1 MRLLILEKSIMEGWK
16 PTLSGWSI
24 LSLLCFK
31 PIEPRTGKGW
41 LRSWKRRSLIRN
53 TWGQYWRS
61 MACMINLKSSGAS
74 ILERTEIL
82 NRIIEAKRKRRKE
95 LASLPYKEKIQILI
109 QLQKFAEGVK
119 KPGKKR
125 KSGAWS
131 IWFWTRL
138 RPDNLLGKISKGKL
152 AEYIGESYSAIP
164 SFLRTYG
171 YDENEDYS
179 FVYRTAWCW
188 FIMNRHGLWMG
199 FLWFDG
205 KKQQQYYIFAFM
217 L

>member
-125 KSGAWS
+125 KLSAWS
-131 IWFWTRL
+131 IWLWTRP
-138 RPDNLLGKISKGKL
+138 RPDNLLGEISKGIL
-152 AEYIGESYSAIP
+152 ADHLLYD
-164 SFLRTYG
+164 SFIVQLPTPLSSKSHLLAYNNPPQNNLG
-171 YDENEDYS
+171 LTALWL
-179 FVYRTAWCW
+179 FV
-188 FIMNRHGLWMG
+188 L
-199 FLWFDG
+199 
-205 KKQQQYYIFAFM
+205 YY
-217 L
+217 LT